1 MTFVLVFTRKL
12 CHFLS
17 SDLCL
22 WYQIYMY
29 SIFKCVLNE
38 CENVLKFIF
47 QCCTC
52 KCEWVLLSFEN
63 YISCQLCPKS
73 CKFTENCN
81 IFIIMV
87 IINDF
92 EQFTLGRVR
101 LLLVIPSRIFFLLFT
116 PNTLL
121 DKQSNS
127 YVKKMINDEVNAEW
141 KEEVNA
147 ERMEE
152 YCSLNCW
159 YVVVHVYAVLCKW
172 TLSFTEMYITMNT
185 LC

>member
-1 MTFVLVFTRKL
+1 
-12 CHFLS
+12 
-17 SDLCL
+17 
-22 WYQIYMY
+22 
-29 SIFKCVLNE
+29 
-38 CENVLKFIF
+38 
-47 QCCTC
+47 
-52 KCEWVLLSFEN
+52 
-63 YISCQLCPKS
+63 
-73 CKFTENCN
+73 
-81 IFIIMV
+81 MV
-87 IINDF
+87 NINDF

-101 LLLVIPSRIFFLLFT
+101 LLLVIPSRNFFLLFT

-127 YVKKMINDEVNAEW
+127 YMEKMINDGVNAER
-141 KEEVNA
+141 KKEVNA

-152 YCSLNCW
+152 YCRLNCW